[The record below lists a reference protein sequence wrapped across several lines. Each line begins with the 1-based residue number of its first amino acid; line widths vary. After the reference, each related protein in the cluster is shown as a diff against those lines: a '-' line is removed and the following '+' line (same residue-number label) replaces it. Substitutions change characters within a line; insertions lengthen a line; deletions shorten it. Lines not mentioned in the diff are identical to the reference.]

1 VTVHDDQYAI
11 VACSVSNGYREF
23 KVSDGYREDVIAV
36 VFESFGETRQHGV
49 QATSASYH
57 LDTDPAMSDGIEFAT
72 FFSDNNLFAISA
84 AHVMEAV
91 PYTEV
96 LPTSMRVRPEQI
108 GVLGLRSDDQRK
120 EFIWVFDLGYLMRG
134 TRSGLSSSS
143 QVMIVREGRHTI
155 GLLVDELHAVP
166 QFNPAQIMHTP
177 FAMQGESMLISQ
189 VIKANQG
196 QLLIQSIDV
205 GRLFALLIDGQ
216 IPQAPDAAAIA
227 GDQPLQLLAA

>member
-1 VTVHDDQYAI
+1 
-11 VACSVSNGYREF
+11 
-23 KVSDGYREDVIAV
+23 
-36 VFESFGETRQHGV
+36 
-49 QATSASYH
+49 
-57 LDTDPAMSDGIEFAT
+57 
-72 FFSDNNLFAISA
+72 
-84 AHVMEAV
+84 MEAV

-205 GRLFALLIDGQ
+205 GRLFALLIDG
-216 IPQAPDAAAIA
+216 PDSASTGCRRHR